1 MTQLEHG
8 FERSVPGR
16 ARQGEPMSPHL
27 QQLLRL
33 FGPSANNGRVLEAL
47 ERTIAGHPVGYF
59 SSPGFG
65 SDAREGLESAFSSVC
80 LPESPVCLDEHVQY
94 LQSQVF
100 SRATPTASPS
110 FIGHMTSALPSYLL
124 PLAKIMTA
132 LNQNPVKLETS
143 NAFTPLERQ
152 VLGML
157 HRLIYGN
164 DEDFYRQTLHS
175 GEHALGAFCAGGTTA
190 NITALWASRNNL
202 LPADKGFAGV
212 AREGLAKGLKHY
224 GYDGLAL
231 LVSERGHYSL
241 KKAADLLGI
250 GQDQLIAVPTDGA
263 ERIRID
269 ALQRCLERLRLDN
282 IKPLALVGI
291 AGTTETGAIDD
302 LDAMADVAAQAGCHF
317 HVDAAWGGA
326 SLMSDRQRPLFKG
339 IERAD
344 SVVIDAHK
352 QLYVPMGAG
361 LVFFRQPTLTA
372 AISQHANYI
381 VRKGSKDLGRHTLE
395 GSRSAMAM
403 LLYANL
409 HLLGRQGYEQL
420 IDHGVDNARYF
431 ADLIK
436 QQDDFEL
443 LSEPQLCLLTYRYV
457 PSLVMQA
464 LHKADAAK
472 VGALQECLDALNDD
486 IQERQ
491 RDAGRS
497 FVSRTRLTPER
508 WANRSISVLRVVLAN
523 PLTTASILQE
533 VVQEQ
538 RALALGSRFLPR
550 LLALLDQGPASPVT
564 A

>member
-1 MTQLEHG
+1 M
-8 FERSVPGR
+8 
-16 ARQGEPMSPHL
+16 
-27 QQLLRL
+27 
-33 FGPSANNGRVLEAL
+33 
-47 ERTIAGHPVGYF
+47 
-59 SSPGFG
+59 
-65 SDAREGLESAFSSVC
+65 
-80 LPESPVCLDEHVQY
+80 
-94 LQSQVF
+94 
-100 SRATPTASPS
+100 
-110 FIGHMTSALPSYLL
+110 
-124 PLAKIMTA
+124 
-132 LNQNPVKLETS
+132 
-143 NAFTPLERQ
+143 
-152 VLGML
+152 
-157 HRLIYGN
+157 
-164 DEDFYRQTLHS
+164 
-175 GEHALGAFCAGGTTA
+175 
-190 NITALWASRNNL
+190 
-202 LPADKGFAGV
+202 
-212 AREGLAKGLKHY
+212 
-224 GYDGLAL
+224 
-231 LVSERGHYSL
+231 
-241 KKAADLLGI
+241 
-250 GQDQLIAVPTDGA
+250 
-263 ERIRID
+263 
-269 ALQRCLERLRLDN
+269 
-282 IKPLALVGI
+282 
-291 AGTTETGAIDD
+291 
-302 LDAMADVAAQAGCHF
+302 
-317 HVDAAWGGA
+317 
-326 SLMSDRQRPLFKG
+326 
-339 IERAD
+339 
-344 SVVIDAHK
+344 
-352 QLYVPMGAG
+352 
-361 LVFFRQPTLTA
+361 
-372 AISQHANYI
+372 
-381 VRKGSKDLGRHTLE
+381 RKGSKDLGRHTLE
-395 GSRSAMAM
+395 GSRSALAM